1 MLYLSGGA
9 KEIAAG
15 ADSEG
20 EFYKV
25 LLGWVMKAIDVI
37 DARIDS
43 LTAGLTP
50 AVQRVG
56 GAQFAL
62 MLSMISESQQLRQ
75 RLDYVE
81 PDADL
86 QAVTQRDDLYT
97 PVMVGQMNEAL
108 HDKRLGDLHMWVS
121 WADTVPL
128 TGRLRPRIEADAVS
142 EAGTVSAAQA
152 AVLAGRYGM
161 LDEITESRRLAR
173 V

>member
-1 MLYLSGGA
+1 
-9 KEIAAG
+9 
-15 ADSEG
+15 
-20 EFYKV
+20 
-25 LLGWVMKAIDVI
+25 MKAIDVI

-81 PDADL
+81 PDGDL
-86 QAVTQRDDLYT
+86 QAVRQREDLYT
-97 PVMVGQMNEAL
+97 PAMVGQMNEAL
-108 HDKRLGDLHMWVS
+108 RDKRLGDLHMWVS

-128 TGRLRPRIEADAVS
+128 TGRLRPRIDADVP
-142 EAGTVSAAQA
+142 EVGVVSAAQA